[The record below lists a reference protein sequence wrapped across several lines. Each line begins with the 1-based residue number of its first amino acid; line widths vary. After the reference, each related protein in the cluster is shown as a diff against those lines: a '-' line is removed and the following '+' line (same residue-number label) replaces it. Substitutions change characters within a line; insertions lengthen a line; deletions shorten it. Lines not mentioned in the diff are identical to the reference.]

1 MPLLIDTKE
10 RALRIK
16 DLAFEKKA
24 FDLKIFHV
32 EPLVGYTDYFLVC
45 SGRSDRQ
52 VQAIANHISLT
63 LKKEDD
69 VHCRG
74 TEGESHGQWILMDF
88 GDVVVH
94 IFNVPM
100 REVYDLD
107 SLWSDADQ
115 VPVEAPAWEAE
126 MRYSLYDY

>member
-52 VQAIANHISLT
+52 VQAIANHIALT
-63 LKKEDD
+63 MKKEDD
-69 VHCRG
+69 VHCKG
-74 TEGESHGQWILMDF
+74 MEGESHGQWILMDF

-107 SLWSDADQ
+107 NLWSDADQ
-115 VPVEAPAWEAE
+115 VDVEAPAWEAE